1 MAEADSGRST
11 VLDRAAT
18 ISVSLWDFAF
28 RLTRATPARSVLSP
42 LSSGS
47 TAATLEAVEGSGTR
61 LPPGGVIESI
71 ESAALSSSDCL
82 GPGDDGAVEC
92 SGEEAVESVVAEAE
106 RGERGGETSA
116 AIQFRR
122 KSNCRGALAWCVDC
136 RRLRRRGRMRCGR

>member
-1 MAEADSGRST
+1 MAEVDSVRST
-11 VLDRAAT
+11 VLERAAT
-18 ISVSLWDFAF
+18 ISVSLWDLAF
-28 RLTRATPARSVLSP
+28 KLTRATPARSVLSP

-47 TAATLEAVEGSGTR
+47 TAATLEAVEGTGTR

-71 ESAALSSSDCL
+71 ESAALPSSDCL

-92 SGEEAVESVVAEAE
+92 SGEEAVESVVAVEAE

-122 KSNCRGALAWCVDC
+122 DSNCCGALAWCVDC
-136 RRLRRRGRMRCGR
+136 RWLRRRG